1 MTQKK
6 YDLTFHYFRAFAI
19 LSVMLTH
26 MWVGPLLDDDGS
38 SGKLL
43 DSLRQCLFHSSTI
56 YFIFISGYLFDH
68 VNRRRAFRLLRF
80 YKAKLLHVFCPYC
93 VLSLLLLGTAWVAH
107 NAFHIDIAFI
117 NEGTPVAS
125 LADVL
130 ECLCYG
136 TACLVPYWYIP
147 FILSVFSISPVIHC
161 LRDSLLRRIMVP
173 AAILPLL
180 VPRGLLFFFRN
191 YCFFFPVFLLGVVFS
206 RHRGTCMAFIR
217 QHIVM
222 IRLVAVFTSLLILL
236 DCYHSFIPNIEAAF
250 YVQKLC
256 IGSWILDVL
265 EDLDREVA
273 ALDLLAQCSFPL
285 FFLHVIFQNLLQ
297 DHLFVLFSTVLSRQ
311 TVLVATLT
319 AGTEIVLCLLCIL
332 LIRRLLGRHSR
343 YVIGG

>member
-117 NEGTPVAS
+117 NEVRPWPRWRMCWNASAMARPAWCRTGTFPSSCRFSAS
-125 LADVL
+125 A
-130 ECLCYG
+130 
-136 TACLVPYWYIP
+136 P
-147 FILSVFSISPVIHC
+147 
-161 LRDSLLRRIMVP
+161 
-173 AAILPLL
+173 
-180 VPRGLLFFFRN
+180 
-191 YCFFFPVFLLGVVFS
+191 
-206 RHRGTCMAFIR
+206 
-217 QHIVM
+217 
-222 IRLVAVFTSLLILL
+222 
-236 DCYHSFIPNIEAAF
+236 
-250 YVQKLC
+250 
-256 IGSWILDVL
+256 
-265 EDLDREVA
+265 
-273 ALDLLAQCSFPL
+273 
-285 FFLHVIFQNLLQ
+285 
-297 DHLFVLFSTVLSRQ
+297 
-311 TVLVATLT
+311 
-319 AGTEIVLCLLCIL
+319 
-332 LIRRLLGRHSR
+332 
-343 YVIGG
+343 